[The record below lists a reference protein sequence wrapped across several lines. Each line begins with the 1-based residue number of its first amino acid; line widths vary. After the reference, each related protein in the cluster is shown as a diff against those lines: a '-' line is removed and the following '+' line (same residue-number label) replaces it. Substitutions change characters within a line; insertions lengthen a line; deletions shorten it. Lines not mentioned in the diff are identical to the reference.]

1 MRRREFILGV
11 GKVSGNLAGDR
22 RSASWARPGRAPPYL
37 IAILTNTPREV
48 GLPPAFRA
56 ELGHGGFVEGGNLNL
71 LPRLRRGACFSGGG
85 GHRSITRARPDVIF
99 ATGPE
104 AAPATQRATTSIAIV
119 ALANDLVAS
128 GLVASMPYPEGNITG
143 VAIFAFQLDVKRFEL
158 LHQALPEARR
168 IGILADREQV
178 PIISALNAAA
188 RDFGIE
194 ISHFTARS
202 QEEIIHAIDAMRA
215 TAIDAVNVLAS
226 PILSPFVSLIIDRLR
241 LSRLPGMLQRPEG
254 AEAGGL
260 IAYGTRLDEAFRQC
274 ARQVAKLLRGAKVAD
289 VPVEQPTRFELV
301 IKRKDCSYAGH
312 HHPTNATLTCR
323 SDSRMSWP
331 TSVSGTKLTF

>member
-11 GKVSGNLAGDR
+11 GEVSVLAALPVARAQEAGR
-22 RSASWARPGRAPPYL
+22 RYR

-56 ELGHGGFVEGGNLNL
+56 ELGHGGFVEGGNLDVDY
-71 LPRLRRGACFSGGG
+71 RGFGVAPS
-85 GHRSITRARPDVIF
+85 SLEAVAIELTRARPDVIF

-104 AAPATQRATTSIAIV
+104 AARATQRATTSIAIV

-128 GLVASMPYPEGNITG
+128 GLVASMPHPEGNTTG
-143 VAIFAFQLDVKRFEL
+143 VAIFAFQLDVKRLEL
-158 LHQALPEARR
+158 LHEALPEARR
-168 IGILADREQV
+168 IGILAEQV
-178 PIISALNAAA
+178 PIIGALNAAA

-215 TAIDAVNVLAS
+215 TAVDAVNVLAS

-241 LSRLPGMLQRPEG
+241 LSRLPGMLQWPEG

-260 IAYGTRLDEAFRQC
+260 IAYGPRLDEAFRQC

-301 IKRKDCSYAGH
+301 INARTARTLGITIP
-312 HHPTNATLTCR
+312 PTLLAR
-323 SDSRMSWP
+323 ADQ
-331 TSVSGTKLTF
+331 VIE

>member
-11 GKVSGNLAGDR
+11 GEVSVLAALPVARAQEAGR
-22 RSASWARPGRAPPYL
+22 RYR

-56 ELGHGGFVEGGNLNL
+56 ELGHGGFVEGGNLDVDY
-71 LPRLRRGACFSGGG
+71 RGFGVAPS
-85 GHRSITRARPDVIF
+85 SLEAVAIELTRARPDVIF

-104 AAPATQRATTSIAIV
+104 AARATQRATTSIAIV
-119 ALANDLVAS
+119 AIADDLVAS
-128 GLVASMPYPEGNITG
+128 KLVASMPHPEGNTTG
-143 VAIFAFQLDVKRFEL
+143 VAIFAFQLDVKRLEL
-158 LHQALPEARR
+158 LHEALPEARR

-202 QEEIIHAIDAMRA
+202 QEEIIHAINAMRA
-215 TAIDAVNVLAS
+215 TAVDAVNVLAS
-226 PILSPFVSLIIDRLR
+226 PILYSFVSLIIDRLR
-241 LSRLPGMLQRPEG
+241 VSRLPGMLQWPEG

-260 IAYGTRLDEAFRQC
+260 IAYGPRLDEAFRQC

-301 IKRKDCSYAGH
+301 INAKTARTLGITIP
-312 HHPTNATLTCR
+312 PTLLAR
-323 SDSRMSWP
+323 ADQ
-331 TSVSGTKLTF
+331 VIE

>member
-11 GKVSGNLAGDR
+11 GEVSVLAALPVARAQDAGR
-22 RSASWARPGRAPPYL
+22 RYR
-37 IAILTNTPREV
+37 IAILTNAPREV

-56 ELGHGGFVEGGNLNL
+56 ELGHGGFVEGGNLDVDY
-71 LPRLRRGACFSGGG
+71 RGFGVAPS
-85 GHRSITRARPDVIF
+85 SLEAVAIELTRARPDVIF

-104 AAPATQRATTSIAIV
+104 AARATQRATTSIAIV
-119 ALANDLVAS
+119 AMANDLVAS
-128 GLVASMPYPEGNITG
+128 GLVASMPHPEGNTTG
-143 VAIFAFQLDVKRFEL
+143 VAIFAFQLDVKRLEL
-158 LHQALPEARR
+158 LHEALPEARR

-215 TAIDAVNVLAS
+215 TAVDAVNVLAS
-226 PILSPFVSLIIDRLR
+226 PILYPFFVPLIIDRLR
-241 LSRLPGMLQRPEG
+241 LSRLPGMLQWPEG

-260 IAYGTRLDEAFRQC
+260 IAYGPRLDEAFRQC

-301 IKRKDCSYAGH
+301 INARTARTLGITIP
-312 HHPTNATLTCR
+312 PTLLAR
-323 SDSRMSWP
+323 ADQ
-331 TSVSGTKLTF
+331 VIE

>member
-11 GKVSGNLAGDR
+11 GEVSVLAALPVAWAQEAGR
-22 RSASWARPGRAPPYL
+22 RYR

-56 ELGHGGFVEGGNLNL
+56 ELGHGGFVEGGNLDVDY
-71 LPRLRRGACFSGGG
+71 RGFGVAPS
-85 GHRSITRARPDVIF
+85 SLEAVAIELTRARPDVIF

-104 AAPATQRATTSIAIV
+104 AARATQRATTSIAIV

-128 GLVASMPYPEGNITG
+128 GLVASMPHPEGNTTG
-143 VAIFAFQLDVKRFEL
+143 VAIFAFQLDVKRLEL
-158 LHQALPEARR
+158 LHETLPEARR

-202 QEEIIHAIDAMRA
+202 QEEIIHAIDGMRA
-215 TAIDAVNVLAS
+215 TAVDAVNVLAS
-226 PILSPFVSLIIDRLR
+226 PILYPFFVPLIIDRLR
-241 LSRLPGMLQRPEG
+241 LSRLPGMLQWPEG
-254 AEAGGL
+254 TEAGGL
-260 IAYGTRLDEAFRQC
+260 VAYGPRLDEAFRQC

-301 IKRKDCSYAGH
+301 INAKTARTLGITIP
-312 HHPTNATLTCR
+312 PTLLAR
-323 SDSRMSWP
+323 ADQ
-331 TSVSGTKLTF
+331 VIE

>member
-11 GKVSGNLAGDR
+11 GEVSVLAALPVARAQEAGR
-22 RSASWARPGRAPPYL
+22 RYR
-37 IAILTNTPREV
+37 IAILTNAREV
-48 GLPPAFRA
+48 PPAFRA
-56 ELGHGGFVEGGNLNL
+56 ELSHGGFVEGGNLDVY
-71 LPRLRRGACFSGGG
+71 GGFG
-85 GHRSITRARPDVIF
+85 VAPSSLEAVAIELTRARPDVIF

-104 AAPATQRATTSIAIV
+104 AARATQRATTSIAIV

-128 GLVASMPYPEGNITG
+128 GLVASMPHPEGNTTG
-143 VAIFAFQLDVKRFEL
+143 VAIFAFQLDVKRLEL
-158 LHQALPEARR
+158 LHEALPEARR

-202 QEEIIHAIDAMRA
+202 QEEIIQAIDAMRA
-215 TAIDAVNVLAS
+215 TAVDAVNVLAS
-226 PILSPFVSLIIDRLR
+226 PILWGFLSLIIDRLR
-241 LSRLPGMLQRPEG
+241 LSRLPGMLQWPEG

-260 IAYGTRLDEAFRQC
+260 IAYGPRLDEAFRQC

-301 IKRKDCSYAGH
+301 INAKTARTLGITIP
-312 HHPTNATLTCR
+312 PTLLAR
-323 SDSRMSWP
+323 ADQ
-331 TSVSGTKLTF
+331 VIE

>member
-11 GKVSGNLAGDR
+11 GEVSVLAALPVARAQEAGR
-22 RSASWARPGRAPPYL
+22 RYR

-56 ELGHGGFVEGGNLNL
+56 ELGHGGFVEGGNLDVDY
-71 LPRLRRGACFSGGG
+71 RGFGVAPS
-85 GHRSITRARPDVIF
+85 SLEAVAIELTRARPDVIF

-104 AAPATQRATTSIAIV
+104 AARATQRATTSIAIV
-119 ALANDLVAS
+119 TLANDLVAS
-128 GLVASMPYPEGNITG
+128 GLVASMPHPEGNTTG
-143 VAIFAFQLDVKRFEL
+143 VAIFAFQLDVKRLEL
-158 LHQALPEARR
+158 LHEALPEARR

-202 QEEIIHAIDAMRA
+202 QEEIIHAIDGMRA
-215 TAIDAVNVLAS
+215 TAVDAVNVLAS
-226 PILSPFVSLIIDRLR
+226 PILYPFFVPLIIDRLR
-241 LSRLPGMLQRPEG
+241 LSRLPGMLQWPEG

-260 IAYGTRLDEAFRQC
+260 IAYGPRLDETFRQC

-301 IKRKDCSYAGH
+301 INAKTARTLGITIP
-312 HHPTNATLTCR
+312 PTLLAR
-323 SDSRMSWP
+323 ADQ
-331 TSVSGTKLTF
+331 VIE

>member
-11 GKVSGNLAGDR
+11 GEVSVLAALPVARAQEAGR
-22 RSASWARPGRAPPYL
+22 RYR

-56 ELGHGGFVEGGNLNL
+56 ELGHGGFVEGGNLDVVY
-71 LPRLRRGACFSGGG
+71 RGFGVAPS
-85 GHRSITRARPDVIF
+85 SLEAVAIELTRARPDVIF

-104 AAPATQRATTSIAIV
+104 AARATQRATTSIAIV

-128 GLVASMPYPEGNITG
+128 GLVASMPHPEGNTTG
-143 VAIFAFQLDVKRFEL
+143 VAIFAFQLDVKRLEL
-158 LHQALPEARR
+158 LHEALPEARR

-215 TAIDAVNVLAS
+215 TAVDAVNVLAS
-226 PILSPFVSLIIDRLR
+226 PILYPFFVPLIIDRLR
-241 LSRLPGMLQRPEG
+241 LSRLPGMLQWPEG

-260 IAYGTRLDEAFRQC
+260 IAYGPRLDEAFRQC
-274 ARQVAKLLRGAKVAD
+274 ARQVAKLLRGANVAD

-301 IKRKDCSYAGH
+301 INAKTARTLGITIP
-312 HHPTNATLTCR
+312 PTLLAR
-323 SDSRMSWP
+323 ADQ
-331 TSVSGTKLTF
+331 VIE

>member
-11 GKVSGNLAGDR
+11 GEVSVLAALPVARAQEAGR
-22 RSASWARPGRAPPYL
+22 RYR

-56 ELGHGGFVEGGNLNL
+56 ELGHGGFVEGGNLDVDY
-71 LPRLRRGACFSGGG
+71 RGFGVAPS
-85 GHRSITRARPDVIF
+85 SLEAVAIELTRARPDVIF

-104 AAPATQRATTSIAIV
+104 AARATQRATTSIAIV

-128 GLVASMPYPEGNITG
+128 GLVASMPHPEGNTTG
-143 VAIFAFQLDVKRFEL
+143 VAIFAFQLDVKRLEL
-158 LHQALPEARR
+158 LHEALPEARR

-202 QEEIIHAIDAMRA
+202 QEEIIHAIDGMRA
-215 TAIDAVNVLAS
+215 TAVDAVNVLAS
-226 PILSPFVSLIIDRLR
+226 PILYPFFVPLIIDRLR
-241 LSRLPGMLQRPEG
+241 LSRLPGMLQWPEG

-260 IAYGTRLDEAFRQC
+260 IAYGPRLDETFRQC

-301 IKRKDCSYAGH
+301 INAKTARTLGITIP
-312 HHPTNATLTCR
+312 PTLLAR
-323 SDSRMSWP
+323 ADQ
-331 TSVSGTKLTF
+331 VIE

>member
-11 GKVSGNLAGDR
+11 GEVSVLAALPVARAQEAGR
-22 RSASWARPGRAPPYL
+22 RYR

-56 ELGHGGFVEGGNLNL
+56 ELGHGGFVEGGNLDVDY
-71 LPRLRRGACFSGGG
+71 RGFGVAPS
-85 GHRSITRARPDVIF
+85 SLEAVAIELTRARPDVIF

-104 AAPATQRATTSIAIV
+104 AARATQRATTSIAIV
-119 ALANDLVAS
+119 AMANDLVAS
-128 GLVASMPYPEGNITG
+128 GLVASMPHPEGNTTG
-143 VAIFAFQLDVKRFEL
+143 VAIFAFQLDVKRLEL
-158 LHQALPEARR
+158 LHEALPEARR

-215 TAIDAVNVLAS
+215 TAVDAVNVLAS
-226 PILSPFVSLIIDRLR
+226 PILYPFFVPLIIDRLR
-241 LSRLPGMLQRPEG
+241 LSRLPGMLQWPEG

-260 IAYGTRLDEAFRQC
+260 IAYGPRLDEAFRQC

-301 IKRKDCSYAGH
+301 INAKTARTLGITIP
-312 HHPTNATLTCR
+312 PTLLAR
-323 SDSRMSWP
+323 ADQ
-331 TSVSGTKLTF
+331 VIE

>member
-11 GKVSGNLAGDR
+11 GEVSVLAALPVARAQEAGR
-22 RSASWARPGRAPPYL
+22 RYR
-37 IAILTNTPREV
+37 IAILTSTPREV

-56 ELGHGGFVEGGNLNL
+56 ELGHGGFVEGGNLDVDY
-71 LPRLRRGACFSGGG
+71 RGFGVAPS
-85 GHRSITRARPDVIF
+85 SLEAVAIELTRARPDVIF

-104 AAPATQRATTSIAIV
+104 AARATQRATTSIAIV

-128 GLVASMPYPEGNITG
+128 GLVASMPHPEGNTTG
-143 VAIFAFQLDVKRFEL
+143 VAIFAFQLDVKRLEL
-158 LHQALPEARR
+158 LHEALPEARR

-215 TAIDAVNVLAS
+215 TAVDAVNVLAS
-226 PILSPFVSLIIDRLR
+226 PILYPFFVPLIIDRLR
-241 LSRLPGMLQRPEG
+241 LSRLPGMLQWPEG

-260 IAYGTRLDEAFRQC
+260 IAYGPRLDETFRQC

-301 IKRKDCSYAGH
+301 INAKTARTLGITIP
-312 HHPTNATLTCR
+312 PTLLAR
-323 SDSRMSWP
+323 ADQ
-331 TSVSGTKLTF
+331 VIE

>member
-1 MRRREFILGV
+1 M
-11 GKVSGNLAGDR
+11 
-22 RSASWARPGRAPPYL
+22 APSSL
-37 IAILTNTPREV
+37 EAVAI
-48 GLPPAFRA
+48 
-56 ELGHGGFVEGGNLNL
+56 EL
-71 LPRLRRGACFSGGG
+71 
-85 GHRSITRARPDVIF
+85 TRARPDVIF

-104 AAPATQRATTSIAIV
+104 AARATQRATTSIAIV

-128 GLVASMPYPEGNITG
+128 GLVASMPHPEGNTTG
-143 VAIFAFQLDVKRFEL
+143 VAIFAFQLDVKRLEL
-158 LHQALPEARR
+158 LHEALPEARR

-215 TAIDAVNVLAS
+215 TAVDAVNVLAS

-241 LSRLPGMLQRPEG
+241 LSRLPGMLQWPEG

-260 IAYGTRLDEAFRQC
+260 IAYGPRLDEAFRQC

-301 IKRKDCSYAGH
+301 INAKTARALGITIP
-312 HHPTNATLTCR
+312 PTLLAR
-323 SDSRMSWP
+323 ADQ
-331 TSVSGTKLTF
+331 VIE

>member
-11 GKVSGNLAGDR
+11 GEVSVLAALPVARAQEAGR
-22 RSASWARPGRAPPYL
+22 RYR

-56 ELGHGGFVEGGNLNL
+56 ELGHGGFVEGGNLDVDY
-71 LPRLRRGACFSGGG
+71 RGFGVAPS
-85 GHRSITRARPDVIF
+85 SLEAVAIELTRARPDVIF

-104 AAPATQRATTSIAIV
+104 AARATQRATTSIAIV

-128 GLVASMPYPEGNITG
+128 GLVASMPHPEGNTTG
-143 VAIFAFQLDVKRFEL
+143 VAIFAFQLDVKRLEL
-158 LHQALPEARR
+158 LHEALPEARR

-215 TAIDAVNVLAS
+215 TAVDAVNVLAS
-226 PILSPFVSLIIDRLR
+226 PILYPFFVPLIIDRLR
-241 LSRLPGMLQRPEG
+241 LSRLPGMLQWPEG
-254 AEAGGL
+254 AEAGVL
-260 IAYGTRLDEAFRQC
+260 IAYGPRLDETFRQC

-301 IKRKDCSYAGH
+301 INAKTARTLGITIP
-312 HHPTNATLTCR
+312 PTLLAR
-323 SDSRMSWP
+323 ADQ
-331 TSVSGTKLTF
+331 VIE

>member
-11 GKVSGNLAGDR
+11 GEVSVLAALPVARAQEAGR
-22 RSASWARPGRAPPYL
+22 RYR

-56 ELGHGGFVEGGNLNL
+56 ELGHGGFVEGGNLDVDY
-71 LPRLRRGACFSGGG
+71 RGFGVAPS
-85 GHRSITRARPDVIF
+85 SLEAVAIELTRARPDVIF

-104 AAPATQRATTSIAIV
+104 AARATQRATTSIAIV

-128 GLVASMPYPEGNITG
+128 GLVASMPHPEGNTTG
-143 VAIFAFQLDVKRFEL
+143 VAIFAFQLDVKRLEL
-158 LHQALPEARR
+158 LHEALPEARR

-215 TAIDAVNVLAS
+215 TAVDAVNVLAS
-226 PILSPFVSLIIDRLR
+226 PILYPFFVPLIIDRLR
-241 LSRLPGMLQRPEG
+241 LSRLPGMLQWPEG

-260 IAYGTRLDEAFRQC
+260 IAYGPRLDETFRQC

-301 IKRKDCSYAGH
+301 INAKTARTLGITIP
-312 HHPTNATLTCR
+312 PTLLAR
-323 SDSRMSWP
+323 ADQ
-331 TSVSGTKLTF
+331 VIE

>member
-11 GKVSGNLAGDR
+11 GEVSILAALPVARAQEAGR
-22 RSASWARPGRAPPYL
+22 RYR

-56 ELGHGGFVEGGNLNL
+56 ELGHGGFVEGGNLDVDY
-71 LPRLRRGACFSGGG
+71 RGFGVAPS
-85 GHRSITRARPDVIF
+85 SLEAVAIELTRARPDVIF

-104 AAPATQRATTSIAIV
+104 AARATQRATTSIAIV

-128 GLVASMPYPEGNITG
+128 GLVASMPHPEGNTTG
-143 VAIFAFQLDVKRFEL
+143 VAIFAFQLDVKRLEL
-158 LHQALPEARR
+158 LHEALPEARR
-168 IGILADREQV
+168 IGILAEQV
-178 PIISALNAAA
+178 PIIGALNAAA

-215 TAIDAVNVLAS
+215 TAVDAVNVLAS

-241 LSRLPGMLQRPEG
+241 LSRLPGMLQWPEG

-260 IAYGTRLDEAFRQC
+260 IAYGPRLDEAFRQC

-301 IKRKDCSYAGH
+301 INARTARTLGITIP
-312 HHPTNATLTCR
+312 PTLLAR
-323 SDSRMSWP
+323 ADQ
-331 TSVSGTKLTF
+331 VIE

>member
-11 GKVSGNLAGDR
+11 GEVSVLAALPVARAQEAGR
-22 RSASWARPGRAPPYL
+22 RYR

-56 ELGHGGFVEGGNLNL
+56 ELGHGGFVEGGNLDVVC
-71 LPRLRRGACFSGGG
+71 RGFCVAPS
-85 GHRSITRARPDVIF
+85 SLEAVAIELTRARPDVIL

-104 AAPATQRATTSIAIV
+104 AARAVQRATTSIAIV

-128 GLVASMPYPEGNITG
+128 GLVASMPHPEGNTTG
-143 VAIFAFQLDVKRFEL
+143 VAIFAFQLDVKRLEL
-158 LHQALPEARR
+158 LHEALPEARR
-168 IGILADREQV
+168 IGLPADREQV

-188 RDFGIE
+188 RDFGLE

-202 QEEIIHAIDAMRA
+202 QEEIIQAIDAMRA
-215 TAIDAVNVLAS
+215 TAVDAVNVLAS

-241 LSRLPGMLQRPEG
+241 LSRLPGMLQWPEG

-260 IAYGTRLDEAFRQC
+260 IAYGPRLDEAFRQC
-274 ARQVAKLLRGAKVAD
+274 ARQGAKLLRGAKAAD

-301 IKRKDCSYAGH
+301 INAKTARTAGR
-312 HHPTNATLTCR
+312 HHPTNATRTCR
-323 SDSRMSWP
+323 SGNRMSWP
-331 TSVSGTKLTF
+331 TFVSG